1 MRIKKILLILAAV
14 TLYSFSVFFC
24 HSAKEDASR
33 TYLLLTDPI
42 DAVRAEEIFD
52 QEAVL
57 ADSVGFCFWGER
69 ENQWVS
75 CKETGGIAEVT
86 AILVSGNPG
95 LLDAEALTWQ
105 EGCFLDEATAQ
116 AIFGTTACSWQSV
129 WYRDSAY
136 RVLDT
141 VSAKKPTMLA
151 AAQEAD
157 GLILNRCVLHT
168 TVKTGKQTAQQF
180 LLRWGLAGVTIGYY
194 PLWVAV
200 YDFLLIFPGILVA
213 EIYFYGRN
221 RAQSKGKKVILLLTV
236 LCLLWLLV
244 SRIQLLPDMLPSRW
258 SDFSF
263 WGRWWEDQRGNF
275 QRIQRIPMGERPL
288 QILRNLV
295 KSILSATGA
304 ILLALWNV
312 RRQNHA
318 DTAD

>member
-1 MRIKKILLILAAV
+1 MRIRKILLILASA

-33 TYLLLTDPI
+33 TYLLLSDPI
-42 DAVRAEEIFD
+42 DAARAEEIFP

-57 ADSVGFCFWGER
+57 EESIGFCFWGER

-86 AILVSGNPG
+86 AVMVSGNPG
-95 LLDAEALTWQ
+95 LLDAEALTWR

-116 AIFGTTACSWQSV
+116 ALFGTTDCSRQTV
-129 WYRDSAY
+129 WYQDRAY

-141 VSAKKPTMLA
+141 VSSPKPTILA
-151 AAQEAD
+151 MAKEAE

-168 TVKTGKQTAQQF
+168 TVETGKQMAQQF
-180 LLRWGLAGVTIGYY
+180 LLRWGLAGDTIDYH
-194 PLWVAV
+194 PLWVAA

-213 EIYFYGRN
+213 EIYFYGRK
-221 RAQSKGKKVILLLTV
+221 RAQSKGKKVILLLIV
-236 LCLLWLLV
+236 LCLLSLLG
-244 SRIQLLPDMLPSRW
+244 SRFQFLPDMVPSRW

-295 KSILSATGA
+295 KSILSSTAA
-304 ILLALWNV
+304 ILLVLWNL

>member
-14 TLYSFSVFFC
+14 TLYSLSVFFC

-75 CKETGGIAEVT
+75 CKETGGIAEMT

-116 AIFGTTACSWQSV
+116 AIFGTTACFWQSV

-141 VSAKKPTMLA
+141 VSAQKPTMLA
-151 AAQEAD
+151 MAKKAE

-168 TVKTGKQTAQQF
+168 TVETGKQTAQQF
-180 LLRWGLAGVTIGYY
+180 LLRWGLAGDTIDYY

-213 EIYFYGRN
+213 EIYFYGRKCT
-221 RAQSKGKKVILLLTV
+221 QSKGKKVILLLSV
-236 LCLLWLLV
+236 LCLLGLLV
-244 SRIQLLPDMLPSRW
+244 SRIQLLPDMVPSRW

-263 WGRWWEDQRGNF
+263 WGRWWEDQCKNF

-295 KSILSATGA
+295 KSILSSTTA
-304 ILLALWNV
+304 ILLVLWNL